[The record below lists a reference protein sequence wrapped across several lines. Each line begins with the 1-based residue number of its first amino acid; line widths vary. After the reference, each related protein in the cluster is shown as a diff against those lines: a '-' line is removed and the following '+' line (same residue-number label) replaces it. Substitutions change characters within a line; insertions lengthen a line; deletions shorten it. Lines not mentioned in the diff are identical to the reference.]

1 MPCQAAIDLAT
12 LAIQADI
19 AKDYEK
25 AISLYVRAADEL
37 EKAARTFP
45 QEAAEMR
52 AKAKE
57 YRDRANV
64 LTQQAQADKI
74 AAMAS
79 GPKPCSRRRRAP
91 IASRRQHRGGTG
103 TMLGAAAVG
112 ASREPCS
119 WGP

>member
-52 AKAKE
+52 AKAE
-57 YRDRANV
+57 GVPRPCERA
-64 LTQQAQADKI
+64 D
-74 AAMAS
+74 AA
-79 GPKPCSRRRRAP
+79 
-91 IASRRQHRGGTG
+91 
-103 TMLGAAAVG
+103 GAG
-112 ASREPCS
+112 R
-119 WGP
+119 